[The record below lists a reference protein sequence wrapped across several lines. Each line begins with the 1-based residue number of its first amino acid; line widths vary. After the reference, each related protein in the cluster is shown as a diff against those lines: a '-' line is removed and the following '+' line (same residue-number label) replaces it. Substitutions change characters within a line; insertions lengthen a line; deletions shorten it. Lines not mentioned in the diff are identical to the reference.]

1 MPQHVWATHPK
12 THHLF
17 QQIVAAVTRSSEP
30 MTVVD
35 LGAALNTPREV
46 IAHCIA
52 LHLYLDRTQ
61 LAELPLPPPI
71 DYWVPS
77 VGDVIT
83 RDMLEPKGSGRMPA
97 VEAVIEIALGTVPGT
112 GTVH

>member
-1 MPQHVWATHPK
+1 MTQHIWATHPK
-12 THHLF
+12 THQLF
-17 QQIVAAVTRSSEP
+17 RQIVAAVAQSSAP
-30 MTVVD
+30 MTVTD

-61 LAELPLPPPI
+61 LAELPLPPPT
-71 DYWVPS
+71 DYWVPN

-83 RDMLEPKGSGRMPA
+83 REMLEPKGSGRMPA
-97 VEAVIEIALGTVPGT
+97 VEAALQAALGTVPGT
-112 GTVH
+112 KTIH

>member
-1 MPQHVWATHPK
+1 MARHIWATHPK

-97 VEAVIEIALGTVPGT
+97 VEAVIETALGTVPGT
-112 GTVH
+112 GTIH